1 MRWAMVNGGDN
12 VTSPS
17 LSLMTLQKGHKYIS
31 HIFCLFIKNNNLI
44 CSVSRYFKNY
54 DIVRNNM

>member
-1 MRWAMVNGGDN
+1 MVNGGDN

-31 HIFCLFIKNNNLI
+31 HIFCLFIKNNNLK